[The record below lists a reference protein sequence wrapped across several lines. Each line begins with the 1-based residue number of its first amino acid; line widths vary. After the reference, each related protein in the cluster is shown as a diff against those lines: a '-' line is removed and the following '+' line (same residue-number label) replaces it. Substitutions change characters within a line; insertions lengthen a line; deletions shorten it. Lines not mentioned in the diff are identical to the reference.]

1 MVERS
6 DRAPLLDWE
15 EVPSAEK
22 PEAEEEDGEEEKEE
36 KDPPASLGC
45 SDAPSFGWSTGPGG
59 GPKSVFCPDTDTGGP
74 PPATSITT
82 ATADADAEQ
91 HPSDATPEELE
102 SRMVKWEEKDQIVS
116 VFVVTFNTRS
126 GNMLEWCLPR
136 DMDLDGVEFK
146 AIASGSHRVSTDF
159 IYFRKGSY
167 FGLACFA
174 NMAVESVVERGARMK
189 SVGILSPS
197 YTLLYRYMSF
207 LEHQVRLQLQAPG
220 HYSPLE
226 AFYEDKRALLPPSG
240 DGVVTASPAHTWST
254 SLSHSM
260 HPEMKIT
267 HPAGCMSQFTRFFG
281 EQIMVMWKLALLRR
295 RILIF
300 SPPPVGVVCYRVY
313 CCCCLANI
321 SIPGVGVAV
330 PEFRPFFYVNVAD
343 ISALENELA
352 YVACTT
358 EKIFEEKKDLYDV
371 YVDNQNVK
379 TYREGL
385 KPLLRLSAADKDK
398 YRRLT
403 EQRQMLLYSQEVN
416 GESISSEEDLFILF
430 FLEQNNRIFQTLSEV
445 AGSPDPTLTQ
455 ESVRAMGLDPHG
467 DRLFLL
473 HLLEI
478 YGYDTLLLSDQL
490 CCS

>member
-1 MVERS
+1 
-6 DRAPLLDWE
+6 
-15 EVPSAEK
+15 
-22 PEAEEEDGEEEKEE
+22 
-36 KDPPASLGC
+36 
-45 SDAPSFGWSTGPGG
+45 
-59 GPKSVFCPDTDTGGP
+59 DTC
-74 PPATSITT
+74 
-82 ATADADAEQ
+82 
-91 HPSDATPEELE
+91 
-102 SRMVKWEEKDQIVS
+102 R
-116 VFVVTFNTRS
+116 
-126 GNMLEWCLPR
+126 NMLEWCLPK
-136 DMDLDGVEFK
+136 DMDLEGVEFK
-146 AIASGSHRVSTDF
+146 AIASGSHRVTTDF
-159 IYFRKGSY
+159 IYFRKGCY

-174 NMAVESVVERGARMK
+174 NMPVESTVERGARMK

-207 LEHQVRLQLQAPG
+207 LEHQVRLQLQSPG

-240 DGVVTASPAHTWST
+240 DGVVTACPANAWGAAIN
-254 SLSHSM
+254 HSM

-267 HPAGCMSQFTRFFG
+267 HPAGCMSQFIRFFG
-281 EQIMVMWKLALLRR
+281 EHIMVLWKLALLRR

-321 SIPGVGVAV
+321 SIPGIGVAV

-343 ISALENELA
+343 ISALENELS

-379 TYREGL
+379 TCRDGL
-385 KPLLRLSAADKDK
+385 KPLLRLSTADRDK
-398 YRRLT
+398 YRKLT
-403 EQRQMLLYSQEVN
+403 EQRQMLLYSQEEN
-416 GESISSEEDLFILF
+416 GDCVSSEEDLFILF

-445 AGSPDPTLTQ
+445 AASPDPTLTQ

-478 YGYDTLLLSDQL
+478 YGYDTLLVSEQL